1 MVSKKDINN
10 HTVQYS
16 LKNGNRVYLIGEGR
30 LVNLAAAEG
39 HPSEVMDM
47 SFANQFLAVLKLA
60 QQGHTMKPL
69 VYDIDRSQDQEIAL
83 AKLHSMG
90 IEIDRLSPE
99 QKAYLEG
106 FSEGT

>member
-1 MVSKKDINN
+1 
-10 HTVQYS
+10 
-16 LKNGNRVYLIGEGR
+16 
-30 LVNLAAAEG
+30 
-39 HPSEVMDM
+39 MDM

-69 VYDIDRSQDQEIAL
+69 VYDIDRSQDQDIAL

-90 IEIDRLSPE
+90 IEIDKLTPE
-99 QKAYLEG
+99 QKAYLDG